1 MTSPEAVLR
10 VEDTRACGDL
20 YVSFELADK
29 RWKLTVCAAT
39 RAVSRYTI
47 AAGDQQAIVECLRRA
62 LARFGLGAQAPVHSC
77 YEAGRDGWWLHRWLR
92 QQGIDNIVVDSSSIE
107 VNRRGK
113 HVKTD
118 RIDGDRLLALL
129 LRHHG
134 GERHVWS
141 VLREPSIEQDDAR
154 RTHREIARLTRERVA
169 HTNRI
174 ASLLILHNLRAH
186 GIGALSWAGWWSAHQ
201 AELPPRL
208 AAEIERE
215 TARLMLV
222 KQQLKALEAQRRK
235 EVAGGAHPVVAQL
248 SRLRA
253 IGLRGAWLL
262 DKELFGWRRFTNR
275 RQVAASLGLTPTPY
289 CSGDSTVEQ
298 GISKAGNKPA
308 RALLIELTWRWLSLQ
323 ADSALTQWFN
333 QRFARGGKRLRRI
346 GIVAMARRLAI
357 ALWRYVEYGQI
368 PAGARLKPVRPTAA
382 A

>member
-1 MTSPEAVLR
+1 
-10 VEDTRACGDL
+10 
-20 YVSFELADK
+20 
-29 RWKLTVCAAT
+29 
-39 RAVSRYTI
+39 
-47 AAGDQQAIVECLRRA
+47 
-62 LARFGLGAQAPVHSC
+62 
-77 YEAGRDGWWLHRWLR
+77 
-92 QQGIDNIVVDSSSIE
+92 
-107 VNRRGK
+107 
-113 HVKTD
+113 
-118 RIDGDRLLALL
+118 
-129 LRHHG
+129 
-134 GERHVWS
+134 
-141 VLREPSIEQDDAR
+141 
-154 RTHREIARLTRERVA
+154 
-169 HTNRI
+169 
-174 ASLLILHNLRAH
+174 
-186 GIGALSWAGWWSAHQ
+186 
-201 AELPPRL
+201 
-208 AAEIERE
+208 
-215 TARLMLV
+215 MLV

-235 EVAGGAHPVVAQL
+235 EVAGGTHPVVAQL

-368 PAGARLKPVRPTAA
+368 PAGARLKPLRPTAA